1 MSLSRR
7 DFVRN
12 LFVASQVALASRFV
26 PGQLHAEDA
35 STGALNFA
43 VIGDWGREGH
53 EGQTEVAAQM
63 AKACKDFSASFVVS
77 LGDNFYENGVSSVD
91 DPHWHKSF
99 ENVYSAESL
108 QVPWYVILG
117 NHDYRGSCEAQIE
130 YGKLHPRWI
139 MPARYY
145 SKVHPV
151 DASTQ
156 LEFFYI
162 DTSPFIEEY
171 FKEADMAAVLTQDTT
186 AQLKWLDQALTSSKA
201 QWKIVHGHHPIYS
214 AGAGHGPQQ
223 ELIARLLP
231 LLQKHK
237 VQAYFAGHDHDLQH
251 LKTGGLNM
259 LISGG
264 GSRHR
269 PVFPVIQSQFAQG
282 CSGFTMVSLKA
293 NEMQVRFVDDTGTL
307 LYTAVVPRSV

>member
-1 MSLSRR
+1 MPLSRR

-12 LFVASQVALASRFV
+12 LFVASQMALASRLV
-26 PGQLHAEDA
+26 PGQLHADDT

-43 VIGDWGREGH
+43 VIGDWGRQGH

-63 AKACKDFSASFVVS
+63 ARACKDFSASFVIS

-91 DPHWHKSF
+91 DSHWQESF
-99 ENVYSAESL
+99 EKVYSADSL

-117 NHDYRGSCEAQIE
+117 NHDYRGSCDVQIE
-130 YGKLHPRWI
+130 YGKNHPRWI
-139 MPARYY
+139 MPARYF
-145 SKVHPV
+145 SQVHPI
-151 DASTQ
+151 DASTK

-162 DTSPFIEEY
+162 DTSPFILEY
-171 FKEADMAAVLTQDTT
+171 HRDPTMTAVLTQDTA
-186 AQLKWLDQALTSSKA
+186 AQLKWLDQALASSKA

-214 AGAGHGPQQ
+214 AGSGHGIQP
-223 ELIARLLP
+223 ELIAQLLP
-231 LLQKHK
+231 ILQKHK

-251 LKTGGLNM
+251 LKTDNLN
-259 LISGG
+259 LIISGG

-269 PVFPVIQSQFAQG
+269 PVVPVPQSQFAQG

-293 NEMQVRFVDDTGTL
+293 NEMQVRFIDDTGKL
-307 LYTAVVPRSV
+307 LYTAVVPRTT